1 MKDLS
6 MDGDLIVRWTARLAV
21 LCYVARLYCETD
33 RRPSVSSRYAARW
46 CWTIGCLW
54 FTLHVVAAFHFI
66 HHWSHSHTI
75 ESTARRT
82 AEMTGWNSGVGLY
95 VNEMFLFL
103 WITDTI
109 LWWHDLSWTNNRGI
123 YWGIQSIF
131 AFLMFQATV
140 VFGPPFWKPVGFL
153 LIVMILGR
161 VFKLRERWR

>member
-1 MKDLS
+1 
-6 MDGDLIVRWTARLAV
+6 
-21 LCYVARLYCETD
+21 
-33 RRPSVSSRYAARW
+33 
-46 CWTIGCLW
+46 
-54 FTLHVVAAFHFI
+54 
-66 HHWSHSHTI
+66 
-75 ESTARRT
+75 
-82 AEMTGWNSGVGLY
+82 MTGWNSGVGLY

-161 VFKLRERWR
+161 VFKLRERWC